1 MIKKRYADRRDWNRI
16 KQRHYVQEQVENE
29 VFQGQVTLLQLIEV
43 ASPLDVKYGDETIRI
58 ADAGYVWVQ
67 QFPSDAHH
75 AVTSM
80 FDATGQLVQT
90 YVDICL
96 RTGVEDERIYW
107 EDLFLDLIA
116 LPSGQ
121 VLLIDTD
128 ELEAARE
135 QGDVSQA
142 EYALA
147 WAEAKR
153 LQKQLQDGSF
163 PLVAHVEVMKERL
176 ELQLKQ
182 GTPR

>member
-1 MIKKRYADRRDWNRI
+1 M
-16 KQRHYVQEQVENE
+16 
-29 VFQGQVTLLQLIEV
+29 TLLQLIEV
-43 ASPLDVKYGDETIRI
+43 TSPLDVEYNDETIRI
-58 ADAGYVWVQ
+58 ADAGYAWVQ

-96 RTGVEDERIYW
+96 RTGVEDGRIYW
-107 EDLFLDLIA
+107 EDLFLDLIV
-116 LPSGQ
+116 LPSGE
-121 VLLIDTD
+121 VLLVDTD
-128 ELEAARE
+128 ELEAALE
-135 QGDVSQA
+135 QGIISEA

-147 WAEAKR
+147 WSEAKR
-153 LQKQLQDGSF
+153 LQKQLQDGTF

>member
-1 MIKKRYADRRDWNRI
+1 MIKKRYADRRDWHRI
-16 KQRHYVQEQVENE
+16 TQRHYIHEQVENE
-29 VFQGQVTLLQLIEV
+29 VFKGHVTLLQLIEV
-43 ASPLDVKYGDETIRI
+43 ASPLDVRYGDEIVRI

-90 YVDICL
+90 YIDICL

-107 EDLFLDLIA
+107 EDLFLDLIV

-121 VLLIDTD
+121 VLLVDVD

-135 QGDVSQA
+135 QGDVSQT

-163 PLVAHVEVMKERL
+163 PLVAHAEVMKQ
-176 ELQLKQ
+176 QLKQ

>member
-1 MIKKRYADRRDWNRI
+1 MIKKRYADRRDWRRI
-16 KQRHYVQEQVENE
+16 TQRHYVHEQVDSE
-29 VFQGQVTLLQLIEV
+29 VFVGHVTLLQLIEV
-43 ASPLDVKYGDETIRI
+43 ASPLDVRYGDEIVRI

-80 FDATGQLVQT
+80 FDATGQLIQT

-107 EDLFLDLIA
+107 EDLFLDLIV

-135 QGDVSQA
+135 QGIVSEA

-163 PLVAHVEVMKERL
+163 HLVAHAEVMKQ
-176 ELQLKQ
+176 QLKQ

>member
-1 MIKKRYADRRDWNRI
+1 MIKKRYADRRDWRRI
-16 KQRHYVQEQVENE
+16 TQRHYVHEQVENK
-29 VFQGQVTLLQLIEV
+29 VFKGHVTLLQLIEV
-43 ASPLDVKYGDETIRI
+43 TSPLDVRYGDETIRI

-90 YVDICL
+90 YFDICL
-96 RTGVEDERIYW
+96 RTGVEDGRIYW
-107 EDLFLDLIA
+107 EDLFLDLIV

-128 ELEAARE
+128 ELEAAQE
-135 QGDVSQA
+135 QGIISQA
-142 EYALA
+142 ENALA

-153 LQKQLQDGSF
+153 LQKQLQNGTF
-163 PLVAHVEVMKERL
+163 PLVVHAEVIKERL
-176 ELQLKQ
+176 EQQLKQ

>member
-1 MIKKRYADRRDWNRI
+1 MIKKRYADRRDWRRI
-16 KQRHYVQEQVENE
+16 IQRHYVQEQVENE
-29 VFQGQVTLLQLIEV
+29 VFQGHVTLLQLIDV
-43 ASPLDVKYGDETIRI
+43 TSPLEVRYGDEIVRI

-90 YVDICL
+90 YIDICL
-96 RTGVEDERIYW
+96 RTGVEDRRIYW

-121 VLLIDTD
+121 VLLVDTD

-135 QGDVSQA
+135 QGDISQA
-142 EYALA
+142 DYALA

-153 LQKQLQDGSF
+153 LQKQLEDGSF
-163 PLVAHVEVMKERL
+163 HLVTHAEVMKKRL
-176 ELQLKQ
+176 EQQLKQ
-182 GTPR
+182 GTSR

>member
-1 MIKKRYADRRDWNRI
+1 MIKKRYADRRDWRRI
-16 KQRHYVQEQVENE
+16 TQRHYGHEQVENE
-29 VFQGQVTLLQLIEV
+29 VFKGHVTLLQLIEV
-43 ASPLDVKYGDETIRI
+43 TSPLDVRYGDETIRI

-80 FDATGQLVQT
+80 FDATGQLVQN
-90 YVDICL
+90 YIDICL
-96 RTGVEDERIYW
+96 RTGVEDGRIYW
-107 EDLFLDLIA
+107 EDLFLDLIV
-116 LPSGQ
+116 LPSGE
-121 VLLIDTD
+121 VLLVDVD

-135 QGDVSQA
+135 QGDVSEA

-147 WAEAKR
+147 LAEAKQ
-153 LQKQLQDGSF
+153 LQKQLQDGTF

>member
-1 MIKKRYADRRDWNRI
+1 MIKKRYADRRDWRRI
-16 KQRHYVQEQVENE
+16 TQRHYVHEQVDSE
-29 VFQGQVTLLQLIEV
+29 VFVGHVTLLQLIEV
-43 ASPLDVKYGDETIRI
+43 ASPLDVRYGDETIRI

-90 YVDICL
+90 YIDICL
-96 RTGVEDERIYW
+96 RTGVEDGRIYW
-107 EDLFLDLIA
+107 EDLFLDLIS

-128 ELEAARE
+128 ELEAARD

-163 PLVAHVEVMKERL
+163 PLVAHAKVIKQ
-176 ELQLKQ
+176 QLKQ

>member
-1 MIKKRYADRRDWNRI
+1 MIKKRYADRRDWRRI
-16 KQRHYVQEQVENE
+16 TQRHYVHEQVENE
-29 VFQGQVTLLQLIEV
+29 VFKGYVTFLQLIEV
-43 ASPLDVKYGDETIRI
+43 TSPLDVRYGDETIRI

-80 FDATGQLVQT
+80 FDAAGQLVQT
-90 YVDICL
+90 YIDICL
-96 RTGVEDERIYW
+96 RTGVEDGRIYW
-107 EDLFLDLIA
+107 EDLFLDLIS

-128 ELEAARE
+128 ELEAARD

-163 PLVAHVEVMKERL
+163 PLVAHAEVMKQ
-176 ELQLKQ
+176 QLKQ

>member
-1 MIKKRYADRRDWNRI
+1 MIKKRYADRYDWRRI
-16 KQRHYVQEQVENE
+16 TQRHYVHEQVDNE
-29 VFQGQVTLLQLIEV
+29 VFKGHVTLLQLIEV
-43 ASPLDVKYGDETIRI
+43 TSPLDVCYGDETIRI

-90 YVDICL
+90 YIDICL
-96 RTGVEDERIYW
+96 RTGVEDGRIYW

-116 LPSGQ
+116 LPSGE
-121 VLLIDTD
+121 VLLVDED
-128 ELEAARE
+128 ELEAARD
-135 QGDVSQA
+135 QGEITQA

-147 WAEAKR
+147 WVEVKQ
-153 LQKQLQDGSF
+153 LQKQLQNGTF
-163 PLVAHVEVMKERL
+163 PLVTHAEVMKKRL
-176 ELQLKQ
+176 EQQLKQ

>member
-1 MIKKRYADRRDWNRI
+1 MIKKRYADRCDWDRI

-43 ASPLDVKYGDETIRI
+43 ASPLDVRYGDETIRI

-90 YVDICL
+90 YIDICL
-96 RTGVEDERIYW
+96 RTGVEDGRVYW
-107 EDLFLDLIA
+107 EDLFLDLIV
-116 LPSGQ
+116 LPSGE
-121 VLLIDTD
+121 VLLVDAD
-128 ELEAARE
+128 ELEAAQE
-135 QGDVSQA
+135 QETVSQA
-142 EYALA
+142 DYALA
-147 WAEAKR
+147 WAEAKQ
-153 LQKQLQDGSF
+153 LQNQLQDGSF
-163 PLVAHVEVMKERL
+163 PLVAHAEVMKRQL
-176 ELQLKQ
+176 EQQLKQ

>member
-1 MIKKRYADRRDWNRI
+1 MIKKRYADRRDWRRI
-16 KQRHYVQEQVENE
+16 TQRHYVQEQVENE
-29 VFQGQVTLLQLIEV
+29 LFNGHVTLLQLIEV
-43 ASPLDVKYGDETIRI
+43 ASPLDVRYGDETIRI

-80 FDATGQLVQT
+80 FDAAGQLVQT
-90 YVDICL
+90 YIDICL
-96 RTGVEDERIYW
+96 RTGVEDGRVYW
-107 EDLFLDLIA
+107 EDLFLDLIT

-128 ELEAARE
+128 ELEAARD
-135 QGDVSQA
+135 QGEVSQA

-163 PLVAHVEVMKERL
+163 PLVAHAEVMKQ
-176 ELQLKQ
+176 QLKQ

>member
-1 MIKKRYADRRDWNRI
+1 MIKKRYADRRDWRRI
-16 KQRHYVQEQVENE
+16 TQRHYVHEQVDSE
-29 VFQGQVTLLQLIEV
+29 VFVGHVTLLQLIEV
-43 ASPLDVKYGDETIRI
+43 ASPLDVRYGDETIRI

-80 FDATGQLVQT
+80 FDAAGQFVQT
-90 YVDICL
+90 YIDICL
-96 RTGVEDERIYW
+96 RTGVEDGRVYW
-107 EDLFLDLIA
+107 EDLFLDLIS

-128 ELEAARE
+128 ELEAARD

-147 WAEAKR
+147 WVEAKR
-153 LQKQLQDGSF
+153 LQKQLQDESF
-163 PLVAHVEVMKERL
+163 PLVAHAEVMKQ
-176 ELQLKQ
+176 QLKQ

>member
-1 MIKKRYADRRDWNRI
+1 MIKKRYADRRDWRRI
-16 KQRHYVQEQVENE
+16 TQRQYVHEQVENE
-29 VFQGQVTLLQLIEV
+29 VFNGHVTLLQLIEV
-43 ASPLDVKYGDETIRI
+43 TSPLDVRYGDETIRI

-80 FDATGQLVQT
+80 FDATGQLVQN
-90 YVDICL
+90 YIDICL
-96 RTGVEDERIYW
+96 RTGVEDGRIYW

-135 QGDVSQA
+135 QGDVSEA

-163 PLVAHVEVMKERL
+163 PLVAHAEVMKQ
-176 ELQLKQ
+176 QLKQ

>member
-1 MIKKRYADRRDWNRI
+1 MIKKRYADRRDWGRI
-16 KQRHYVQEQVENE
+16 TQRHYVHEQVENE
-29 VFQGQVTLLQLIEV
+29 VFKGYVTLLQLIEV
-43 ASPLDVKYGDETIRI
+43 ASPFDVRYGDEIVRI

-90 YVDICL
+90 YIDICL
-96 RTGVEDERIYW
+96 RTGVEDGRVYW
-107 EDLFLDLIA
+107 EDLFLDLIV
-116 LPSGQ
+116 LPSGV
-121 VLLIDTD
+121 VLLIDAD
-128 ELEAARE
+128 ELEAALE
-135 QGDVSQA
+135 QGIVSEA

-153 LQKQLQDGSF
+153 LQKQLQNGTF
-163 PLVAHVEVMKERL
+163 PLVAHAEVMKKRL
-176 ELQLKQ
+176 EQQLKQ

>member
-1 MIKKRYADRRDWNRI
+1 MIKKCYGDRHDWRRI
-16 KQRHYVQEQVENE
+16 TQRHYVHEQVDSE
-29 VFQGQVTLLQLIEV
+29 VFVGHVTLLQLIEV
-43 ASPLDVKYGDETIRI
+43 ASPLDVRYGDETIRI

-67 QFPSDAHH
+67 QFPNDAHH

-90 YVDICL
+90 YIDICL
-96 RTGVEDERIYW
+96 RTGVEDGRIYW
-107 EDLFLDLIA
+107 EDLFLDLIV
-116 LPSGQ
+116 LPSGE
-121 VLLIDTD
+121 VLLVDTD

-147 WAEAKR
+147 LAEAKQ

-163 PLVAHVEVMKERL
+163 PLVAHAEVMKQ
-176 ELQLKQ
+176 QLKQ

>member
-1 MIKKRYADRRDWNRI
+1 MIKKRYADRRDWRRI
-16 KQRHYVQEQVENE
+16 TQRHYVHEQVENE
-29 VFQGQVTLLQLIEV
+29 VFKGYVTFLQLIEV
-43 ASPLDVKYGDETIRI
+43 TSPLDVRYGDETIRI

-90 YVDICL
+90 YIDICL
-96 RTGVEDERIYW
+96 RTGVEDRRIYW

-121 VLLIDTD
+121 VLLVDTD

-135 QGDVSQA
+135 QGDISQA
-142 EYALA
+142 DYALA

-153 LQKQLQDGSF
+153 LQKQLEDGSF
-163 PLVAHVEVMKERL
+163 HLVTHAEIMKKRL
-176 ELQLKQ
+176 EQQLKQ
-182 GTPR
+182 GTSR

>member
-1 MIKKRYADRRDWNRI
+1 MIKKRYADRRDWGRI
-16 KQRHYVQEQVENE
+16 TQRHYVHEQVENE
-29 VFQGQVTLLQLIEV
+29 VFKGHVTLLQLMEV
-43 ASPLDVKYGDETIRI
+43 ASSLDVCYDDETIRI

-67 QFPSDAHH
+67 QFPSGAQH

-90 YVDICL
+90 YIDICL
-96 RTGVEDERIYW
+96 RTGVEDGRVYW

-116 LPSGQ
+116 LPSGE

-128 ELEAARE
+128 ELEAARD
-135 QGDVSQA
+135 QGEITQA
-142 EYALA
+142 EYTLA

-163 PLVAHVEVMKERL
+163 HLVAHAEVIKKRL

>member
-1 MIKKRYADRRDWNRI
+1 MIKKRYADRRDWGRI
-16 KQRHYVQEQVENE
+16 TQRHYVHEQVDNE
-29 VFQGQVTLLQLIEV
+29 VFKGHVTLLQLIEV
-43 ASPLDVKYGDETIRI
+43 ASPLDVRYGDEIVRI

-90 YVDICL
+90 YIDICL
-96 RTGVEDERIYW
+96 RTGVEDGRVYW
-107 EDLFLDLIA
+107 EDLFLDLIV
-116 LPSGQ
+116 LPSGV
-121 VLLIDTD
+121 VLLIDAD
-128 ELEAARE
+128 ELEAALE
-135 QGDVSQA
+135 QGIISEA

-147 WAEAKR
+147 WVEAKQ

-163 PLVAHVEVMKERL
+163 PLVAHAEVIKERL

>member
-1 MIKKRYADRRDWNRI
+1 MIKKRYADRRDWGRVT
-16 KQRHYVQEQVENE
+16 QRHYAHEQVDNE
-29 VFQGQVTLLQLIEV
+29 VFKGHVTLLQLMEV
-43 ASPLDVKYGDETIRI
+43 TSPLDVEYNDETIRI

-90 YVDICL
+90 YTDICL
-96 RTGVEDERIYW
+96 RTGVEDGRVYW

-128 ELEAARE
+128 ELEAARD

-163 PLVAHVEVMKERL
+163 HLVAHAEVMKERL
-176 ELQLKQ
+176 EQQLKQ
-182 GTPR
+182 RTPR

>member
-1 MIKKRYADRRDWNRI
+1 MIKKRYADRHDWRRI
-16 KQRHYVQEQVENE
+16 TQRHYVHEQVDNE
-29 VFQGQVTLLQLIEV
+29 VFKGHVTLLQLIEV
-43 ASPLDVKYGDETIRI
+43 ASPLDVRYGDEIVRI

-90 YVDICL
+90 YIDICL
-96 RTGVEDERIYW
+96 CTGVEDGRVYW
-107 EDLFLDLIA
+107 EDLFLDLIV
-116 LPSGQ
+116 LPSGE
-121 VLLIDTD
+121 VLLVDTD
-128 ELEAARE
+128 ELEAALE
-135 QGDVSQA
+135 QGIISEA

-147 WAEAKR
+147 WVEAKQ

-163 PLVAHVEVMKERL
+163 PLVAHAEVIKERL

>member
-1 MIKKRYADRRDWNRI
+1 MIKKRYADRRDWRRI
-16 KQRHYVQEQVENE
+16 TQRYYVHEQVDNE
-29 VFQGQVTLLQLIEV
+29 VFKGHVTLLQLIGV
-43 ASPLDVKYGDETIRI
+43 TSPLDVRYGDETIRI

-67 QFPSDAHH
+67 QFPSDAQH

-96 RTGVEDERIYW
+96 CTGVEDGRAYW

-121 VLLIDTD
+121 VLLVDVD

-135 QGDVSQA
+135 QGIVSEA

-147 WAEAKR
+147 WVEAKQ

-163 PLVAHVEVMKERL
+163 PLVAHAEVMKQ
-176 ELQLKQ
+176 QLKQ

>member
-1 MIKKRYADRRDWNRI
+1 M
-16 KQRHYVQEQVENE
+16 QEQVENE
-29 VFQGQVTLLQLIEV
+29 LFNGHVTLLQLIEV
-43 ASPLDVKYGDETIRI
+43 ASPLDVRYGDETIRI

-80 FDATGQLVQT
+80 FDAAGQLVQT
-90 YVDICL
+90 YIDICL
-96 RTGVEDERIYW
+96 RTGVEDGRVYW
-107 EDLFLDLIA
+107 EDLFLDLIT

-128 ELEAARE
+128 ELEAARD
-135 QGDVSQA
+135 QGEVSQA

-163 PLVAHVEVMKERL
+163 PLVAHAEVMKQHQTGNTAL
-176 ELQLKQ
+176 T
-182 GTPR
+182 GFPVF